1 MLLARHHRL
10 PQPNRTRC
18 YFFLSFLGLSL
29 PQPPLPPHEFVSL
42 PAFLSAFLSSFAAN
56 WVASGPT
63 EEIMAL
69 ESPDAVGAGLKRA
82 ILPASRP
89 VKAAVSIRGVF

>member
-56 WVASGPT
+56 CVASGPT

-69 ESPDAVGAGLKRA
+69 ESPYAVGSGLKQS
-82 ILPASRP
+82 ILTASRP
-89 VKAAVSIRGVF
+89 MNPAVVIKVFF